1 MDEMS
6 ADDTM
11 RCPGCGQDV
20 VPVQR
25 YTRPGVRWYQFS
37 HTGRYCPKCGKELV
51 LVLTRKFKVL
61 YQLSIMLMVL
71 GGLLFVSSRDHPGRH
86 QETYALAA
94 LLIGALLWLYSISHF
109 QLDAR
114 KQDASTDRK
123 E

>member
-25 YTRPGVRWYQFS
+25 LTRPGVRWYQFS
-37 HTGRYCPKCGKELV
+37 PTGRYCQKCGKEIV
-51 LVLTRKFKVL
+51 LVLTRKFRVL
-61 YQLSIMLMVL
+61 YQLSLMLMVL
-71 GGLLFVSSRDHPGRH
+71 GSLLFVSSREHPGRH
-86 QETYALAA
+86 QGTYALAA

-109 QLDAR
+109 QLSAR
-114 KQDASTDRK
+114 ESNVSEDRK
-123 E
+123 G